1 MTLLAPHLTAFLGE
15 RLPKECRASVHT
27 CDTYAYAFKLLV
39 VWAAARLE
47 TTPSAL
53 TLEQLD
59 ASCLLAFLEHL
70 ETDRKNGVRSR
81 NARLAAFK
89 SFARFVEYRVP
100 ACIDHVRR
108 ILAIPAKKSDEG
120 LVGSLTRPEMQA
132 LLDAPDPH
140 TKPGLRDRAMLHL
153 AYAGGLRVSELVGL
167 RMTDLT
173 LQPTATVLVLGKG
186 RRERVLPL
194 WRTTANAL
202 RAWLAVRPATNASTL
217 FINSHGEPLTR
228 GGFAHILAQHVTS
241 ATRIQPSLA
250 AKRVSPH
257 VLRHTCAMHTLE
269 ATGDIR
275 KVALWLGHATLQ
287 STEVYVRAD
296 PTEKLQALRGTVPA
310 TLRPGRFRPPD
321 QLIAALRPTPKGRG
335 YVK

>member
-1 MTLLAPHLTAFLGE
+1 MTLLAPHLTAFLAE
-15 RLPKECRASVHT
+15 RLPKERRASVHT

-39 VWAAARLE
+39 VWAAERLR

-59 ASCLLAFLEHL
+59 APCLLAFLEHL
-70 ETDRKNGVRSR
+70 ETERKNTVRSR
-81 NARLAAFK
+81 NARLAALK

-100 ACIDHVRR
+100 ACVDQVRR
-108 ILAIPAKKSDEG
+108 ILAIPAKKGDEG
-120 LVGSLTRPEMQA
+120 LVGYLTRPEMQA
-132 LLDAPDPH
+132 LLDAPTQHAP
-140 TKPGLRDRAMLHL
+140 PGLRDRAMLHL

-167 RMTDLT
+167 CITDLT
-173 LQPTATVLVLGKG
+173 LQPTATVLVRGKG

-194 WRTTANAL
+194 WKTTTKAL
-202 RAWLAVRPATNASTL
+202 REWLSVRQTTTTPALFTNA
-217 FINSHGEPLTR
+217 HGEPLTR
-228 GGFAHILAQHVTS
+228 AGFAHVLAQHVAT
-241 ATRIQPSLA
+241 ATRTHPSLA
-250 AKRVSPH
+250 SKRVSPH

-296 PTEKLQALRGTVPA
+296 PTEKLDALRGTVPA

-321 QLIAALRPTPKGRG
+321 QLIAALRPAPKGRG

>member
-1 MTLLAPHLTAFLGE
+1 MRAAE
-15 RLPKECRASVHT
+15 RLR
-27 CDTYAYAFKLLV
+27 
-39 VWAAARLE
+39 

-59 ASCLLAFLEHL
+59 APFLLAFLEHL
-70 ETDRKNGVRSR
+70 ETDRKNNVRSR
-81 NARLAAFK
+81 NARLAALE

-100 ACIDHVRR
+100 ACVDQVRR
-108 ILAIPAKKSDEG
+108 ILAIPAKKGDEG
-120 LVGSLTRPEMQA
+120 LVGYLTQPEMQA
-132 LLDAPDPH
+132 LLDAPNQDAP
-140 TKPGLRDRAMLHL
+140 PGLRDRAMLHL

-167 RMTDLT
+167 HIADLT
-173 LQPTATVLVLGKG
+173 LQPTATVLMRGKG

-194 WRTTANAL
+194 WKTTTRAL
-202 RAWLAVRPATNASTL
+202 REWLSVRPTTLTRALFTNA
-217 FINSHGEPLTR
+217 HGEPLTR
-228 GGFAHILAQHVTS
+228 AGFAHVLAQRVAT

-296 PTEKLQALRGTVPA
+296 PTEKLDVLRGTVPK

-321 QLIAALRPTPKGRG
+321 QLIAALRPAPKGCG